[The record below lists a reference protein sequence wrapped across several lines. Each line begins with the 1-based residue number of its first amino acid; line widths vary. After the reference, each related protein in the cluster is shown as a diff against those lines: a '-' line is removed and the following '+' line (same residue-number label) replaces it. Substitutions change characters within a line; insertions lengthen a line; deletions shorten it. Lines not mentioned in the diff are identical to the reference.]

1 MPLCVGNSNS
11 ETESMFVYYFLHVHR
26 PLEEATRIVLD
37 LLDGF
42 ADAADIAYRSGEEL
56 RMRAG
61 VGNKVVAKTVNL
73 QVGSAIRQNDEV
85 VVPLRWEATGVP
97 GLFPAMEADLVL
109 ASVGPRITQITF
121 RGSYKPPLGG
131 LGEAIDRALLHRVA
145 EATVKHFVD
154 RVGAAVVGWP
164 HHERAGAL

>member
-1 MPLCVGNSNS
+1 
-11 ETESMFVYYFLHVHR
+11 MFVYYFLHVDR
-26 PLEEATRIVLD
+26 PLEDATRIALA

-42 ADAADIAYRSGEEL
+42 VDAADIAYRSGEEL

-73 QVGSAIRQNDEV
+73 QVGSAIRQNDEEV

-97 GLFPAMEADLVL
+97 GLFPTMEADLIF
-109 ASVGPRITQITF
+109 ASVGPWITQITF
-121 RGSYKPPLGG
+121 RGSYKPPLEG
-131 LGEAIDRALLHRVA
+131 LGEAIDKALLHRVA

-154 RVGAAVVGWP
+154 RVGAAIIGWP
-164 HHERAGAL
+164 HSERAGAL